1 MKDEFDKDGALKSM
15 LRKLYGP
22 QNANPGKVL
31 IFAFDHDECES
42 LSKKIKSGLNSNV
55 ETLHANKKQA
65 DRETAMARFRSG
77 ESKIMVATSVAGRG
91 LDLGPEMAFICLIL
105 FLEALIRP
113 LKSLSIRQSIED
125 QDDQSI
131 VGQDQAT

>member
-15 LRKLYGP
+15 LRKIYAPGN
-22 QNANPGKVL
+22 QNPGKVL

-42 LSKKIKSGLNSNV
+42 LSKKIKSGLNSPV

-77 ESKIMVATSVAGRG
+77 DSKIMVATSVAGRG
-91 LDLGPEMAFICLIL
+91 LDLGSE
-105 FLEALIRP
+105 LEAFLWLCVCRALISSYFCSDP
-113 LKSLSIRQSIED
+113 
-125 QDDQSI
+125 
-131 VGQDQAT
+131 